1 METVLGFLPYLL
13 LFLLCPLMM
22 VFMHRGGTHDG
33 HANPAQHVVD
43 DRADLERRL
52 EALKTEVKT

>member
-33 HANPAQHVVD
+33 HADPPQHAS
-43 DRADLERRL
+43 RTAPST
-52 EALKTEVKT
+52 ATKLKR